1 MRCEINP
8 TPPTLILLFLETIT
22 KQICCLHGHE
32 VHPRSRSADGPLPQQ
47 PPTPSVIIR
56 SSAGHSTVRH
66 PMPAHDRYAICMSFG
81 SIYRP
86 RHTLKH
92 GEPLERCRTL
102 EPTPPRGM
110 LGLRLG
116 HGLRPRPPRL
126 RRCLPAS
133 SPLGARTQLTP
144 GSRTP
149 GGQQIQEGRGP
160 TILQRLC
167 VCVCVCVGVCV
178 CVLACVYIK
187 LYKNNMKP
195 YKNNINPYK
204 TIYNLIETI

>member
-8 TPPTLILLFLETIT
+8 TPPTLILLFLETVT

-32 VHPRSRSADGPLPQQ
+32 VHPRSRSLDGPLPQQ

-92 GEPLERCRTL
+92 REPLERCMDGIIAAHSGRLKSRLKAKCARRRGESTVLFKNEHAAQARARWHVRGGRAGLGRRTKNIGFH
-102 EPTPPRGM
+102 RG
-110 LGLRLG
+110 
-116 HGLRPRPPRL
+116 
-126 RRCLPAS
+126 A
-133 SPLGARTQLTP
+133 
-144 GSRTP
+144 
-149 GGQQIQEGRGP
+149 
-160 TILQRLC
+160 
-167 VCVCVCVGVCV
+167 
-178 CVLACVYIK
+178 
-187 LYKNNMKP
+187 
-195 YKNNINPYK
+195 
-204 TIYNLIETI
+204 